1 LERLE
6 RLEELVEIHLDEV
19 RSLARSADASA
30 VRDAMWFG
38 MWRLWHSV
46 SEQSLGADVR
56 ALFSLVGPSSDGSRH
71 RFQGDVVHVSGGVCE
86 LSERFDDVFE
96 GDGAVL
102 QVVREALSL
111 ACDLEQVTDDVVR
124 DLEHVFYQ
132 MLRAVLILHEDG
144 VSEGVEA
151 ALQHEMNRQ
160 LRSLSCRE
168 GLSFEP
174 CSDLWL
180 GAKLSGRCS
189 LRRPAVTKAP

>member
-1 LERLE
+1 VERLE

-19 RSLARSADASA
+19 RSLARSVDVSA
-30 VRDAMWFG
+30 ARDAMWIG

-46 SEQSLGADVR
+46 SLQALDADVR
-56 ALFSLVGPSSDGSRH
+56 ALFSLVGPNSDGCQSRAV
-71 RFQGDVVHVSGGVCE
+71 QAEVVQAIGRGVCD

-111 ACDLEQVTDDVVR
+111 ACDLEQETDDVAR

-160 LRSLSCRE
+160 LCSLSCRE

-189 LRRPAVTKAP
+189 VADPR

>member
-19 RSLARSADASA
+19 RSLARSVDVSA
-30 VRDAMWFG
+30 ARDAMWIG

-46 SEQSLGADVR
+46 SLQALDADVR
-56 ALFSLVGPSSDGSRH
+56 ALFSLVGPSADGSRH